1 MNFLKY
7 ENIIDNKRNERVNLG
22 DDMQL
27 LAVEN
32 LYRYMNINYSDVVRV
47 ELSDLYDWGGE
58 ELILPISFP
67 LLALHGE
74 KMLITCFSE
83 KIHPVFLGLSILAK
97 KLCEE
102 EVEYLNRYSPIG
114 CRDNY
119 TLEIMKKYNI
129 PAYLFGCLTAT
140 LPRRTEN
147 EKQTVV
153 YCVDMPNELKKHI
166 PKNILDDSVFLSQI
180 AYQNNMH
187 LSPEETM
194 RERYEL
200 LKNTAKMVITSRLH
214 VALPCFA
221 AGIPVVFATD
231 FYSYRFRGIDRL
243 IKIYTSDEYEKIP
256 WNITSVEYENKKKEM
271 LEFAKR
277 KVLQVQE
284 EHNNIERLE
293 SILGDLEVKDE
304 IVDFN
309 YRTLNYL
316 KKKYTEV
323 DTFSYSIWAV
333 TQQALSLNDEIKKF
347 WKNACLISVV
357 DRKDN
362 LSIDGIMSKNPKF
375 YPENYTEEQIRD
387 DFLTTR
393 IKIGKKYGFDGKKI
407 FQALQKT
414 DINKINYPDGTYH
427 LITEE
432 DINNDDLWYV
442 EIPSDILVIEEKHK
456 NIVVGNQM
464 ADCPI
469 LIVEDRKQGIT
480 A

>member
-1 MNFLKY
+1 MKFA
-7 ENIIDNKRNERVNLG
+7 NIIYNKRNERLNLG

-32 LYRYMNINYSDVVRV
+32 LYRYMNINYSDVVRI
-47 ELSDLYDWGGE
+47 ELSDLYDWDGE

-67 LLALHGE
+67 MLALHGE
-74 KMLITCFSE
+74 KKFITCFSE
-83 KIHPVFLGLSILAK
+83 KIHPIFLGLSILSNE
-97 KLCEE
+97 LCKD

-119 TLEIMKKYNI
+119 TLEIMKRHKI

-140 LPRRTEN
+140 FPRRNEN
-147 EKQTVV
+147 EEQTVV
-153 YCVDMPNELKKHI
+153 YCVDIPNELKKHI

-180 AYQNNMH
+180 MYQNNML

-221 AGIPVVFATD
+221 AGIPVVFASD

-243 IKIYTSDEYEKIP
+243 IKVYTSDEYDYIP
-256 WNITSVEYENKKKEM
+256 WNITSVEYENKKIEM

-293 SILGDLEVKDE
+293 RILGDLEVKDE

-316 KKKYTEV
+316 KNKYSE
-323 DTFSYSIWAV
+323 DDSFSYSIWAV
-333 TQQALSLNDEIKKF
+333 TQQALSLNDEIKKI

-362 LSIDGIMSKNPKF
+362 LSIDGIMSKRKEILLEKNQDEIF
-375 YPENYTEEQIRD
+375 ICADAAIHEATIFFAQNGMTNYYCCFMIKSERD
-387 DFLTTR
+387 NT
-393 IKIGKKYGFDGKKI
+393 
-407 FQALQKT
+407 
-414 DINKINYPDGTYH
+414 
-427 LITEE
+427 
-432 DINNDDLWYV
+432 
-442 EIPSDILVIEEKHK
+442 
-456 NIVVGNQM
+456 
-464 ADCPI
+464 
-469 LIVEDRKQGIT
+469 
-480 A
+480 